1 MPLPTGWPG
10 ESPGARGV
18 TLPRPVSSPPSP
30 QTSTARGRGAGPALG
45 SGPLF
50 VRPQHSPWALPLAS
64 FTSRSPGTH
73 GVRGEPLPFPA
84 LSLPHTVPREKE
96 RWGGGCGAGRS
107 ALGGNRGR
115 LQPLPRLLSVPV
127 LQGPS
132 WWPWSLRRCHKSQLT
147 AARPGPGR
155 APVGC
160 VGAARPL
167 WPSLRRRP
175 RSPLLP
181 SAPRIC
187 VCGCIYLPTPRM
199 GAGAPGSGRRAQVPG
214 GCPAAQRPERCWQ
227 LGHGQV
233 APGAGPEEG
242 GRRSVET
249 PSPPLPSAAVKA
261 CA

>member
-1 MPLPTGWPG
+1 MPLPTGWLHLGPG
-10 ESPGARGV
+10 ESPFPGQSPLLPA
-18 TLPRPVSSPPSP
+18 PRPPPHG
-30 QTSTARGRGAGPALG
+30 GRGACPALG

-96 RWGGGCGAGRS
+96 RCGGGGGAGRS

-181 SAPRIC
+181 STPRIC

-199 GAGAPGSGRRAQVPG
+199 GAGAPGSGRRARVPG

-233 APGAGPEEG
+233 APGAGPEER